1 MALAAVGSVSV
12 GGQAADPS
20 SLFGTAEVRIE
31 APAGLPQ
38 WQRMRE
44 RMAEEEPLLRAC
56 AADPAACPDQG
67 VATWLALLR
76 RLESAP
82 RAEQVRTV
90 NAFVN
95 RWRYRTDPENWG
107 ARDHW
112 ATPLEFIL
120 RSGDCEDYAIVK
132 YHSLR
137 RLGFAPEELRLVVV
151 QDTQREIAHAV
162 LAVRLDD
169 EILVLDNLTDTVR
182 SQRSIR
188 HYAPYYSINETAR
201 WVHVGDRA
209 ATVPAARAP
218 SPARSPGEP
227 PR

>member
-1 MALAAVGSVSV
+1 V
-12 GGQAADPS
+12 
-20 SLFGTAEVRIE
+20 TA
-31 APAGLPQ
+31 
-38 WQRMRE
+38 
-44 RMAEEEPLLRAC
+44 
-56 AADPAACPDQG
+56 
-67 VATWLALLR
+67 WLALLR
-76 RLESAP
+76 HLEGAP

-120 RSGDCEDYAIVK
+120 RSGDCEDYAILK

-137 RLGFAPEELRLVVV
+137 RLGFAPEDLRLVVV

-169 EILVLDNLTDTVR
+169 DVVVLDNLTDTVR

-218 SPARSPGEP
+218 SPPARSPDEP